1 MEKCLS
7 QAPSFQELLFASAE
21 LDIQIV
27 SGRAYYAEYLWE
39 LFRSLADL
47 WAY

>member
-1 MEKCLS
+1 MEKCLP

-27 SGRAYYAEYLWE
+27 SGRAYDAEYLRE
-39 LFRSLADL
+39 LFCSLANL